1 MNLKPR
7 KNKKDPDS
15 GLVFD
20 IQKFSLHDGQGIRT
34 LIFLKGC
41 PLRCNWCSNP
51 EGQSSFP
58 ELAYNREKCIGI
70 SGCGRCLPICK
81 EKAVMG
87 EDEKIHIDRSLCRHC
102 GECLDTCPSEALT
115 LFGETMD
122 VDEVIKIVEED
133 SVFYTRSGGG
143 LTLGGG
149 EPLSQGDF
157 AARVI
162 EAAKGRG
169 LDTAMETSGYGD
181 WKILKSIC
189 SRVNQI
195 FFDIKSMDL
204 HKHKRYTGVSNKLIL
219 EKFAKMC
226 HAFPKLPIMVR
237 TPVIPGFNDSTED
250 ITAIVNFLNQ
260 QARPIGYEL
269 LPYHGFGQSKYQH
282 LGKRYPGAELKP
294 PDETKMVSLKKAA
307 AQKFSA

>member
-1 MNLKPR
+1 
-7 KNKKDPDS
+7 
-15 GLVFD
+15 VF
-20 IQKFSLHDGQGIRT
+20 
-34 LIFLKGC
+34 
-41 PLRCNWCSNP
+41 
-51 EGQSSFP
+51 E
-58 ELAYNREKCIGI
+58 
-70 SGCGRCLPICK
+70 
-81 EKAVMG
+81 
-87 EDEKIHIDRSLCRHC
+87 
-102 GECLDTCPSEALT
+102 
-115 LFGETMD
+115 
-122 VDEVIKIVEED
+122 
-133 SVFYTRSGGG
+133 
-143 LTLGGG
+143 
-149 EPLSQGDF
+149 
-157 AARVI
+157 AAR
-162 EAAKGRG
+162 GRG

-204 HKHKRYTGVSNKLIL
+204 HKHKGFTGVSNELIL
-219 EKFAKMC
+219 ENFAKMC

-250 ITAIVNFLNQ
+250 ITAIVNFLNK

-282 LGKRYPGAELKP
+282 LGKPYFCTELKP